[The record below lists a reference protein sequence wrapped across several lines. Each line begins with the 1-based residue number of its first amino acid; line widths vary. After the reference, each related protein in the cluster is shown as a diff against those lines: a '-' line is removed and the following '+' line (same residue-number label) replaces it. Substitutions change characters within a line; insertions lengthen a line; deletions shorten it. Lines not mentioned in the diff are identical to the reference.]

1 MKNSPQDAKLLQ
13 QIEDLKNKVMT
24 LEAELEASRE
34 AALEA
39 DRREQRLFESTPIA
53 LWEEDWSEL
62 KLMVDRL
69 REQGVTDFVEHFA
82 ANEDDMEILRRSTV
96 VTNMNQSTVEQEE
109 FETKQEVYDF
119 IDSLPADPS
128 KEEYP
133 KVINGFISGKR
144 IVTTEIDDKSFAGED
159 LRVVENI
166 ALLEGE
172 EDTWSRVITVS
183 LDATELR
190 HLGLAKSQAE
200 AASRAKSS
208 FVATMSH
215 EIRTPMNGI
224 IGMVNLLSATELND
238 EQRDYCLTIGDSA
251 EALLAIIDEVLDFS
265 KVEAGRLEIDPH
277 PTNINRCV
285 EGVLVLLEP
294 KLEGSPVQLAY
305 EADSGCVDYGMLDGL
320 RLRQIL
326 INLLSNAIKFTRQG
340 KIVITQCSRLIENKD
355 DKKVHELSFCIEDSG
370 IGIPEEK
377 METLFKSFSQVDAST
392 TREYGGTGLGLA
404 ITKSLVELMGGKIW
418 AESVV
423 GSGTRFNFVLP
434 VLQLSREEEKR
445 LVALEHEETDRPI
458 ELNIEIAENY
468 PLRILLVDDSGTNQK
483 LANIVLSKM
492 GFDPVT
498 ANNGA
503 EAIEKAKANTFD
515 LILMDIEMP
524 GLDGIQATREIRQLD
539 NPGKHPYIVAMTA
552 NAMAGDRERYIDAG
566 MNGYIAKPFKLS
578 DLLKQIQKA
587 SLIADTGLT

>member
-1 MKNSPQDAKLLQ
+1 MKNSPRNSDLLQ
-13 QIEDLKNKVMT
+13 QIEDLKKKVTT
-24 LEAELEASRE
+24 LEAELKVCRE
-34 AALEA
+34 AAVEGE
-39 DRREQRLFESTPIA
+39 RREQRLFESTPIA

-62 KLMVDRL
+62 KRMVDRL

-82 ANEDDMEILRRSTV
+82 NNEDDMETLRRSTV
-96 VTNMNQSTVEQEE
+96 VTNLNQSTVEQEE

-119 IDSLPADPS
+119 IDNLPLDPS

-133 KVINGFISGKR
+133 KVINGFLSGKR

-159 LRVVENI
+159 LIVVENI

-215 EIRTPMNGI
+215 EIRTPMNSI

-277 PTNINRCV
+277 PTNIKRCV
-285 EGVLVLLEP
+285 KSVLVLLEP
-294 KLEGSPVQLAY
+294 RLEGIPVELIY
-305 EADSGCVDYGMLDGL
+305 EADSGGVNYGMLDGL

-340 KIVITQCSRLIENKD
+340 KIVITKSSKVVEEKD
-355 DKKVHELSFCIEDSG
+355 DKTVHELSFCIEDPG

-377 METLFKSFSQVDAST
+377 MESLFESFSQVDAST

-423 GSGTRFNFVLP
+423 GSGTRFYFILP
-434 VLQLSREEEKR
+434 VLQLSREEEER
-445 LVALEHEETDRPI
+445 LVALEHDETDRPI
-458 ELNIEIAENY
+458 ELNFEIAENY
-468 PLRILLVDDSGTNQK
+468 PLRVLLVDDSVTNQK
-483 LANIVLSKM
+483 LANIVLRKM

-498 ANNGA
+498 VNNGA
-503 EAIEKAKANTFD
+503 EAIEKVKAEVFD

-524 GLDGIQATREIRQLD
+524 GVDGIQATREIRQLD
-539 NPGKHPYIVAMTA
+539 NPGNRPYIVAMTA
-552 NAMAGDRERYIDAG
+552 NAMAGDRERYIAAG
-566 MNGYIAKPFKLS
+566 MNGYIAKPFKLAA
-578 DLLKQIQKA
+578 LLQQIQKA
-587 SLIADTGLT
+587 ALIAETGLT